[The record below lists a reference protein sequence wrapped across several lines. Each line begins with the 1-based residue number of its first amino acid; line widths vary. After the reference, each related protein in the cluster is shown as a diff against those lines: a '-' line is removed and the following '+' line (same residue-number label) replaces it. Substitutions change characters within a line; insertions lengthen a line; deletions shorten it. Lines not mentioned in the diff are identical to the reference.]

1 MELDTQLNA
10 IELKTSAIGKNS
22 WQLKEDV
29 KSANLITVLN
39 SDFEQVSQLFNSF
52 CKQIKKRLT
61 IDNSLQLTCQQVSTN
76 YDRMS
81 RRQLINN
88 VQQTSSA
95 LSSLTSI
102 LDRSPFKKIER
113 GQIVSYNLHAYMDV
127 GIKLAK
133 DQVNDYI
140 KQLEASLKELFDFKI
155 KYRLNE

>member
-39 SDFEQVSQLFNSF
+39 SDFEQVSQFFNLF

-76 YDRMS
+76 YNRMS

-113 GQIVSYNLHAYMDV
+113 EQIVSYNLHAYMDV

>member
-39 SDFEQVSQLFNSF
+39 SDFEQVSQFFNSF

-113 GQIVSYNLHAYMDV
+113 GQIVSYNLHAYMNV
-127 GIKLAK
+127 GIELAK
-133 DQVNDYI
+133 DHVNDYI

>member
-39 SDFEQVSQLFNSF
+39 SDFEQVSQFFNSF

>member
-39 SDFEQVSQLFNSF
+39 SAFEQVSQFFNLF